1 MGTRYGVLAVTR
13 QLLEVCELPD
23 GTLTLDDHAAT
34 AAKQRAEDQK
44 FEEEEFNRNLA
55 RARAATPDRVDRL
68 WACLDQKL
76 ISHKAAFDLVR
87 TGRITDQ
94 GWEAIQGLGSRS
106 RVAPDLETKFRKIS
120 CWTAEFKAPAGARE
134 VAFDPLGNRAGPFPW
149 MAVTGVLNELGDD
162 GWQVV
167 HISEDRGVD
176 DGADVSFL
184 VAARFVLAR

>member
-1 MGTRYGVLAVTR
+1 MGALYGVLAVTR
-13 QLLEVCELPD
+13 QLLEACELPD
-23 GTLTLDDHAAT
+23 GTLTLDNHAAT
-34 AAKQRAEDQK
+34 AAKQRAEDRK

-68 WACLDQKL
+68 WVCLDRKL

-94 GWEAIQGLGSRS
+94 GWEAIQGLLDNC
-106 RVAPDLETKFRKIS
+106 VAPDLETKFRKIS
-120 CWTAEFKAPAGARE
+120 CWTAEFEAPAGARD
-134 VAFDPLGNRAGPFPW
+134 VAFDPLDNRAGPFPW
-149 MAVTGVLNELGDD
+149 MAVTSVLNELGDD
-162 GWQVV
+162 GWRVV

-184 VAARFVLAR
+184 VAARFVLAQ